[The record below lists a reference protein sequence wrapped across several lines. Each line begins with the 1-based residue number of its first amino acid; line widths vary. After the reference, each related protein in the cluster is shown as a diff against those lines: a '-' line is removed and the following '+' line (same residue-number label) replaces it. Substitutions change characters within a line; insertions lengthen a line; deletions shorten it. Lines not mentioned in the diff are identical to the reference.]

1 MICIN
6 LWRKIIAKRRL
17 KNVVVSYEFTWLH
30 LSAIRPGQ
38 WATFYLP
45 THLPG
50 RWPRPCAVVGSGVL
64 VEQPSWN
71 VGQRLQLL
79 PPPALCSLTAWLRC
93 RMSVGQRPWEHM
105 PNSPVSRSNIIN
117 GSGRWYSF
125 GASDSS
131 TQNSVQCGWFLF
143 TYWFKFLTHWSAITA
158 FYMLSV
164 LHETK
169 CRRISFIKVMINSS
183 TRNTVQCGWF
193 YSRIWLKVSNSLVC
207 NHSILH
213 ARGLHE
219 TKCWGIFFVSGL
231 ISLFS
236 TETQLQRKHS
246 WKIETICN
254 KVSNSLVCNHSI
266 LHARGL
272 HETKCWG
279 IFFVSGLISLFSTE
293 NTTSKKIFMENWNNL
308 QHVHINRIY
317 KAIDSRSGL

>member
-1 MICIN
+1 MLLCE
-6 LWRKIIAKRRL
+6 LW
-17 KNVVVSYEFTWLH
+17 VH
-30 LSAIRPGQ
+30 LASPERDSPG
-38 WATFYLP
+38 AMGHFLSTN
-45 THLPG
+45 T
-50 RWPRPCAVVGSGVL
+50 
-64 VEQPSWN
+64 PSRS
-71 VGQRLQLL
+71 V
-79 PPPALCSLTAWLRC
+79 TAALRC
-93 RMSVGQRPWEHM
+93 GWERCIGWAAILKCGAATTVATTTTSSVQPDGVAGCGMSVGQRPWEHM

-143 TYWFKFLTHWSAITA
+143 TDWFKFLTHWSAITA

-169 CRRISFIKVMINSS
+169 CRRIPFIKVMIDSS
-183 TRNTVQCGWF
+183 TQNTVQCGWF
-193 YSRIWLKVSNSLVC
+193 CSRIWL
-207 NHSILH
+207 
-213 ARGLHE
+213 
-219 TKCWGIFFVSGL
+219 
-231 ISLFS
+231 
-236 TETQLQRKHS
+236 
-246 WKIETICN
+246 

-317 KAIDSRSGL
+317 KAIDSRSGQLTNYWNRKRLSRGPS

>member
-1 MICIN
+1 M
-6 LWRKIIAKRRL
+6 
-17 KNVVVSYEFTWLH
+17 SYELPGFTWARFARGNGP
-30 LSAIRPGQ
+30 LSIYQ
-38 WATFYLP
+38 HTFPVGDRGL
-45 THLPG
+45 
-50 RWPRPCAVVGSGVL
+50 AVVGSGVL

-105 PNSPVSRSNIIN
+105 PNSPVSRSNFIN

-143 TYWFKFLTHWSAITA
+143 TDWFKFLTHWSAITA

-183 TRNTVQCGWF
+183 TQNTVQCGWF

-219 TKCWGIFFVSGL
+219 TKCWGIFSVSGL

-236 TETQLQRKHS
+236 TEIQLQRKLKQSATKFLIHWSAITAFCMLVVCMRLSVEGSSLCQDWSAFSVQKTQLQRKYS

-254 KVSNSLVCNHSI
+254 MF
-266 LHARGL
+266 
-272 HETKCWG
+272 T
-279 IFFVSGLISLFSTE
+279 
-293 NTTSKKIFMENWNNL
+293 
-308 QHVHINRIY
+308 
-317 KAIDSRSGL
+317 